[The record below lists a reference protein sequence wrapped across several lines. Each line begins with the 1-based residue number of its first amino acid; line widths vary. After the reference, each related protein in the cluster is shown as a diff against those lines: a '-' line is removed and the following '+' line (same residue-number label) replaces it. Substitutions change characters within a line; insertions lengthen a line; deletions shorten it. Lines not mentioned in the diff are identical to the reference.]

1 VIPGRQ
7 KHVKGAFGRLFLCDI
22 ATMRNLFFSLMCMV
36 VCSAALGQAASIQWM
51 SLEEAVEAQKKEPR
65 KIMMDVYTQ
74 WCGPC
79 KMMMAN
85 TFTNA
90 NVINYVNANYYAVKF
105 DAESPSEVQF
115 QGETYSN
122 PTYDPNRR
130 GRNGV
135 HELSRALGVNAYPTL
150 VYFDEKAGVIA
161 PISGYKQPGQMELYL
176 KFFHEAY
183 QPGAGQEAWE
193 QYRDSFE
200 YTWR

>member
-1 VIPGRQ
+1 MIPARQ

-22 ATMRNLFFSLMCMV
+22 APMRNLIFSLMCMA

-90 NVINYVNANYYAVKF
+90 NVINYVCLLYT
-105 DAESPSEVQF
+105 SPS
-115 QGETYSN
+115 
-122 PTYDPNRR
+122 PRD
-130 GRNGV
+130 
-135 HELSRALGVNAYPTL
+135 LSTSRMPSSA
-150 VYFDEKAGVIA
+150 
-161 PISGYKQPGQMELYL
+161 
-176 KFFHEAY
+176 
-183 QPGAGQEAWE
+183 
-193 QYRDSFE
+193 
-200 YTWR
+200 

>member
-1 VIPGRQ
+1 
-7 KHVKGAFGRLFLCDI
+7 
-22 ATMRNLFFSLMCMV
+22 MCMV
-36 VCSAALGQAASIQWM
+36 VYSAAFGQAASIQWM
-51 SLEEAVEAQKKEPR
+51 SLEEAVEAQKREPR

-105 DAESPSEVQF
+105 DAESPGDIQF

-150 VYFDEKAGVIA
+150 VY
-161 PISGYKQPGQMELYL
+161 
-176 KFFHEAY
+176 
-183 QPGAGQEAWE
+183 
-193 QYRDSFE
+193 
-200 YTWR
+200 

>member
-1 VIPGRQ
+1 
-7 KHVKGAFGRLFLCDI
+7 
-22 ATMRNLFFSLMCMV
+22 MRNLFFSLMCMV
-36 VCSAALGQAASIQWM
+36 VCSAASGQAASIQWM

-105 DAESPSEVQF
+105 DAESPGDIQF
-115 QGETYSN
+115 QGEDLQQPHLRPQPPWPKRGARVVSC
-122 PTYDPNRR
+122 PRGERLPN
-130 GRNGV
+130 
-135 HELSRALGVNAYPTL
+135 
-150 VYFDEKAGVIA
+150 AGVLRRESRRDCA
-161 PISGYKQPGQMELYL
+161 HQRLQASWPNGAVPQVL
-176 KFFHEAY
+176 HEAY
-183 QPGAGQEAWE
+183 QPEDGQEAWE